1 VYHQQVHLL
10 HREGEFSRLT
20 TPVIILK
27 RIRSERMKGA
37 LTYVRLSACNS
48 IETINLIS
56 MKLGIGENL
65 ILVHT
70 GQVYH

>member
-1 VYHQQVHLL
+1 
-10 HREGEFSRLT
+10 
-20 TPVIILK
+20 
-27 RIRSERMKGA
+27 MKGA